1 MAKNYMTDVAKLLGV
16 ELEEEFK
23 IKTHGKTLYKLT
35 ERGLKCLTTL
45 NGWEENY
52 IFVLLLCGKLEIEK
66 LPRKPK
72 QGDKYYFVFW
82 VKNSG
87 GWVIS
92 VSCEKYDECFAGDT
106 LRVDVGNCFRT
117 REEAE
122 AAKYEVF
129 KRLTDKD
136 WHETY
141 GKEGGNN
148 ATD

>member
-66 LPRKPK
+66 LPRKP
-72 QGDKYYFVFW
+72 G
-82 VKNSG
+82 
-87 GWVIS
+87 
-92 VSCEKYDECFAGDT
+92 YDETYYRPSEHFTNAVLTRWHDTPWDFAYQETGM
-106 LRVDVGNCFRT
+106 LFRT
-117 REEAE
+117 AEECE
-122 AAKYEVF
+122 AALPALKQKY
-129 KRLTDKD
+129 L
-136 WHETY
+136 
-141 GKEGGNN
+141 GG
-148 ATD
+148 DGQCD